1 MFFGCNLAQDTD
13 LISLFIVQMRDENT
27 ETVNEEEDLNLERLK
42 EKIKIQPESLINAHE
57 GITNSGKPLRT

>member
-1 MFFGCNLAQDTD
+1 
-13 LISLFIVQMRDENT
+13 MRDENT
-27 ETVNEEEDLNLERLK
+27 ETGNEEEDLNLERLK